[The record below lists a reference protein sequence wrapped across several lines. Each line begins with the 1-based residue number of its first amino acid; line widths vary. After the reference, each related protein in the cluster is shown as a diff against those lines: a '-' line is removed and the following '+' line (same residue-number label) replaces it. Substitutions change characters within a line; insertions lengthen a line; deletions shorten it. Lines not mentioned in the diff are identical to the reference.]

1 MRIVVLK
8 GMESDMI
15 IFKGELPLNHEPSLN
30 SIAKNYANNYDE
42 DEFTT
47 EDWEYLYDQAWSWIE
62 QQLTSENLIMEH
74 VNND

>member
-1 MRIVVLK
+1 
-8 GMESDMI
+8 MI
-15 IFKGELPLNHEPSLN
+15 IFKGELPLNHEPRLN